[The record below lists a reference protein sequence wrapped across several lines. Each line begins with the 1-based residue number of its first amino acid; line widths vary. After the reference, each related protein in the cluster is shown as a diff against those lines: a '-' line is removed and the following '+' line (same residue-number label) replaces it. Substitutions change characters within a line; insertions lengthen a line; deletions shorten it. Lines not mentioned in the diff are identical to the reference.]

1 MKTKQ
6 LLKYSIFILISVLFF
21 TSCKENS
28 TAQEIKVISPEEV
41 YDALRDNQNLQL
53 VDVRTQEEYGEDHLK
68 TAQNICVTDDD
79 FKEKVAKLDKNEPIY
94 VYCRSGKRSAKAAQ
108 ILKEMGFKEI
118 YDMEGGFLNWES
130 QGLNEKN

>member
-1 MKTKQ
+1 M
-6 LLKYSIFILISVLFF
+6 
-21 TSCKENS
+21 
-28 TAQEIKVISPEEV
+28 
-41 YDALRDNQNLQL
+41 
-53 VDVRTQEEYGEDHLK
+53 RTQDEYGEDHLK

-94 VYCRSGKRSAKAAQ
+94 LYCRSGKRSAKAAQ

-130 QGLNEKN
+130 QGLQEKN